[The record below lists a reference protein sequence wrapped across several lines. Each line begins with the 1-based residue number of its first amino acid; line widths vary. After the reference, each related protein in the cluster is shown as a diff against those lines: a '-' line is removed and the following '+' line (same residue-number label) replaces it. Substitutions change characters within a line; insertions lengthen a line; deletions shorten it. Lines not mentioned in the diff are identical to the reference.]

1 MALSTLVD
9 PALVSEMLA
18 LKQGEHLC
26 LIYRD
31 DPAEQLGALVPFIS
45 QGLRNGE
52 QCVYIADDQTVD
64 ELRDALDSYGI
75 NVEAGTASGAL
86 QLWTRDEWRQPGELN
101 SVLKAE
107 QVRGIVNRALRDG
120 YTGIRFC
127 VEMTWTLGPDID
139 VDLLRHWEA
148 TINDIF
154 TPDLPARIV
163 CQYSRAR
170 LSPDAIQA
178 GIVTHPVAVI
188 DGDVC
193 SNQFYEG
200 PLILNGGRSRLES
213 GPDAVDWM
221 ISQLRWTR
229 AYEREREERVRA
241 EAALRESE
249 SSKAQIAELLRQA
262 EQTQE
267 ELRNAVAA
275 KDEFLGLVSH
285 ELRTPIATVIGNALL
300 LQRRGEML
308 SKEDRAQAMEDI
320 ANEGQRLQRIIENL
334 LMLTRSDVPS
344 VLNLEP
350 VLMQRLLPEIIEAF
364 QRRHNGRKLI
374 VDCSESLPLVM
385 GEPVLL
391 AQTVDNLLTNADKYS
406 PPDEP
411 IEVVAGVTEDGSV
424 AVRVRDHGEGLS
436 EKALERVFEAFY
448 RAPGARN
455 KASGMGLGL
464 AVCKRVIE
472 AQGGKIWGETR
483 PEGGC
488 DFVFT
493 VPPAETV

>member
-1 MALSTLVD
+1 VALRTLID
-9 PALVSEMLA
+9 PALVTEMLA

-31 DPAEQLGALVPFIS
+31 DPAEQLGALLPFIS

-64 ELRDALDSYGI
+64 ELRDSLKHYGI
-75 NVEAGTASGAL
+75 DTAEHESSGAL

-107 QVRGIVNRALRDG
+107 QVRGIIDRALNDG
-120 YTGIRFC
+120 YAGIRFC

-139 VDLLRHWEA
+139 VKLLRHWEA
-148 TINDIF
+148 TLNDIV
-154 TPDLPARIV
+154 TPQTPVRIV
-163 CQYSRAR
+163 CQYSRSR
-170 LSPDAIQA
+170 LNADVIQA
-178 GIVTHPVAVI
+178 GIITHPLTVI

-193 SNQFYEG
+193 TNQFYEA
-200 PLILNGGRSRLES
+200 PIILNGGHSRLQS
-213 GPDAVDWM
+213 GPEAVDWM

-229 AYEREREERVRA
+229 AYEREREERIRA
-241 EAALRESE
+241 EAALSE
-249 SSKAQIAELLRQA
+249 AEARKAQIAELLRRA
-262 EQTQE
+262 EASQE
-267 ELRNAVAA
+267 EMRNALTI

-285 ELRTPIATVIGNALL
+285 ELRTPIATIMGNALL
-300 LQRRGEML
+300 LQRRGHML
-308 SKEDRAQAMEDI
+308 AKEDCDQAMADI

-334 LMLTRSDVPS
+334 LVLTRTEAPS
-344 VLNLEP
+344 VLNMEP
-350 VLMQRLLPEIIEAF
+350 LLLQRLMPDFVEAF
-364 QRRHNGRKLI
+364 GRRRPERKVTLE
-374 VDCSESLPLVM
+374 CPTSLPLAQ
-385 GEPVLL
+385 GEPTLL

-406 PPDEP
+406 PSDQP
-411 IEVVAGVTEDGSV
+411 IEVMAEATEDGGV

-436 EKALERVFEAFY
+436 EDALERIFDAFY
-448 RAPGARN
+448 RAPSARN

-464 AVCKRVIE
+464 AVCRRVME
-472 AQGGKIWGETR
+472 AQGGKIWAETR

-493 VPPAETV
+493 VPPATLT

>member
-1 MALSTLVD
+1 
-9 PALVSEMLA
+9 MLA

-45 QGLRNGE
+45 QGLRSGE
-52 QCVYIADDQTVD
+52 QCIYIADDQTVD
-64 ELRDALDSYGI
+64 ELRDALEGYGI
-75 NVEAGTASGAL
+75 DVRSGTASGAL
-86 QLWTRDEWRQPGELN
+86 QLWTRDEWRQPGELS

-107 QVRGIVNRALRDG
+107 QVRGIVNRALADG

-127 VEMTWTLGPDID
+127 VEMTWTLGPDIN

-170 LSPDAIQA
+170 LHPDVIQA
-178 GIVTHPVAVI
+178 GLITHPIAVI

-193 SNQFYEG
+193 SNQFYEA

-221 ISQLRWTR
+221 IAQLRWAR

-241 EAALRESE
+241 EAALREAE
-249 SSKAQIAELLRQA
+249 TRKAQIAELLRQA
-262 EQTQE
+262 EQTEE
-267 ELRNAVAA
+267 ELRHAVAA

-300 LQRRGEML
+300 LQRRGEL
-308 SKEDRAQAMEDI
+308 LAKEDRAQALDDI
-320 ANEGQRLQRIIENL
+320 ATEGQRLQRIIENL
-334 LMLTRSDVPS
+334 LVLTRSDSPGL
-344 VLNLEP
+344 LNVEP
-350 VLMQRLLPEIIEAF
+350 VRMQRLLPEFIETF
-364 QRRHNGRKLI
+364 QRRHPLRKLI
-374 VDCSESLPLVM
+374 LECPDALPLVV
-385 GEPVLL
+385 GEPVFL
-391 AQTVDNLLTNADKYS
+391 AQTVDNLLSNADKYS

-411 IEVVAGVTEDGSV
+411 IEVIAELTQEGGI

-436 EKALERVFEAFY
+436 EKAMERVFDAFY

-464 AVCKRVIE
+464 AVCRRVVE
-472 AQGGKIWGETR
+472 AQGGKIWAENR

-493 VPPAETV
+493 VPPAGLV